1 VDYDADAGVADLLND
16 YHKTQYAGG
25 YTDDEPE
32 PTAKAFY
39 DIFDAVHG
47 PKKVLGKEG
56 FADVLFAEP
65 SLASAT
71 LDKAVFFRLC

>member
-1 VDYDADAGVADLLND
+1 MVKHIVRERRCRDNASWIMM
-16 YHKTQYAGG
+16 
-25 YTDDEPE
+25 PE
-32 PTAKAFY
+32 DIRMTSQSRLQRRSTTYLTRFTAR
-39 DIFDAVHG
+39 
-47 PKKVLGKEG
+47 KKVLGKEG